1 MVEGA
6 CATSCAREMVVF
18 FKPAFNDEVAI
29 FHDCLHVLKS
39 PKDDYGLIYGM
50 SLKLASESKLL
61 DLVVFFFLIFVFDDV
76 FFEGDPLAAKS
87 SG

>member
-1 MVEGA
+1 MVECA
-6 CATSCAREMVVF
+6 CGTSCAGEMVVF
-18 FKPAFNDEVAI
+18 FKPPINDEVAI
-29 FHDCLHVLKS
+29 FHDCLHVCKS
-39 PKDDYGLIYGM
+39 SKDDYGSIYGM

-61 DLVVFFFLIFVFDDV
+61 DLVVFFFLIFVFEDV